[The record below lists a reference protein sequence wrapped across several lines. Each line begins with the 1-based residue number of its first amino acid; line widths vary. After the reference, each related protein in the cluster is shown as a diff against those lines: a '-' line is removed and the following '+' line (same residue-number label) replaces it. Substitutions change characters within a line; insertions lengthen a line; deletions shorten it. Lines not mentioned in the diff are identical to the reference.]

1 MREPVTL
8 GDIVLAEARIRPH
21 LPATPLEHAPALG
34 AHVWLKLEN
43 ANKTHSFK
51 IRGAMNA
58 MLKLDRAARERG
70 IIAASSGNHAAA
82 VAFAAQST
90 GGSAK
95 ILMPKGTPQK
105 KINNVLRYGAEAI
118 VYGENYDETE
128 AEALR
133 RAREGA
139 TWLSPYNDADV
150 IAGAGTAGLEIIQQ
164 LPTVERVLVPVSGGG
179 LIAGVAAALKA
190 IKPTIEVIGVNAASA
205 PAMFNAMKG
214 DDRPQEWETLAEA
227 LSGAIEAGSITVPI
241 CRENVDDMVLVSEAQ
256 IADAMRFMLEEAGWV
271 VEGGGAVAAAAL
283 LSGLVADDGRV
294 TVALVSGGNVDGALL
309 RRILCSC

>member
-8 GDIVLAEARIRPH
+8 GDIVLAEARIRLH

-70 IIAASSGNHAAA
+70 IIAGFSGNHAAA

-105 KINNVLRYGAEAI
+105 KIDNVLRYGAEAI
-118 VYGENYDETE
+118 VYGEK
-128 AEALR
+128 L
-133 RAREGA
+133 
-139 TWLSPYNDADV
+139 
-150 IAGAGTAGLEIIQQ
+150 
-164 LPTVERVLVPVSGGG
+164 
-179 LIAGVAAALKA
+179 
-190 IKPTIEVIGVNAASA
+190 
-205 PAMFNAMKG
+205 
-214 DDRPQEWETLAEA
+214 
-227 LSGAIEAGSITVPI
+227 
-241 CRENVDDMVLVSEAQ
+241 
-256 IADAMRFMLEEAGWV
+256 
-271 VEGGGAVAAAAL
+271 
-283 LSGLVADDGRV
+283 
-294 TVALVSGGNVDGALL
+294 
-309 RRILCSC
+309 